1 VRLVAKAAIL
11 KGILSRAGVSR
22 RADTFSVV
30 RIERILSELGIKS
43 YEFDFEP
50 RVVRLTEEA
59 DLIKVMLHFMPSGI
73 TEDSDIAISK
83 LNDDMALRI
92 GSWQFEARI

>member
-1 VRLVAKAAIL
+1 MAKAALL
-11 KGILSRAGVSR
+11 KGILRRAGVSR
-22 RADTFSVV
+22 KADTFSVV
-30 RIERILSELGIKS
+30 RIERILSELGIQG

-50 RVVRLTEEA
+50 RVIRLSNEA
-59 DLIKVMLHFMPSGI
+59 DLTKVMLHFMPSGI

-83 LNDDMALRI
+83 LNNDVAFRI

>member
-1 VRLVAKAAIL
+1 MAKAAL
-11 KGILSRAGVSR
+11 LQGILRRAGVSR
-22 RADTFSVV
+22 KVDTFSVV
-30 RIERILSELGIKS
+30 RIERILGELGITG

-50 RVVRLTEEA
+50 RVVRLAEEA
-59 DLIKVMLHFMPSGI
+59 HLIKVMLHFMPSGI

-83 LNDDMALRI
+83 LHDDMALRI